1 MFSFILCD
9 PMTQPMWGT
18 RHTRHTLHKASSAT
32 AGLWSPQFG
41 EIKLNN
47 ENLYVRE
54 GGKFHS
60 NITNDQKVTRR
71 SILGSDFM
79 MK

>member
-32 AGLWSPQFG
+32 AADINFG
-41 EIKLNN
+41 IMISSVWRDKTEQRKSVC
-47 ENLYVRE
+47 E
-54 GGKFHS
+54 
-60 NITNDQKVTRR
+60 RR
-71 SILGSDFM
+71 G
-79 MK
+79 